1 MICLAKTEVTFVPL
15 LEYNFEIC
23 FRESGFDLEIP
34 SLRVKIGSKIKIK
47 KKMVLIELATKA
59 TRNGL
64 QLEKS
69 GLGKEGGAL
78 WHNFGK
84 DEGRESMLYWHGIST
99 PQLWT

>member
-1 MICLAKTEVTFVPL
+1 MICLAKREVTFVPL
-15 LEYNFEIC
+15 FEYDFEIC

-34 SLRVKIGSKIKIK
+34 SLRVKSGSRIFLLQ
-47 KKMVLIELATKA
+47 KMVLIEFATKA

-69 GLGKEGGAL
+69 GLRKGGEAL

-84 DEGRESMLYWHGIST
+84 DAGRESMLYWHGIST